1 MGLSKQIVWMITVAM
16 VISLIGLIGLQA
28 SLLKSAMQLKEQTF
42 RQNVHAALSGVAG
55 GLETTETITA
65 TLHVIDNSR
74 QLVIHAQNI
83 DNGKSG
89 GKKPL
94 LMDGFGVLCDSTGK
108 MILPPPDSLRELLGG
123 CAATF
128 APGNHKAEYA
138 FEYIVDTIDTS
149 TCLKDTSLDTVAMIQ
164 LTDSVRIG
172 VISKVMTRLASARR
186 IPITERIKSP
196 HLDSL
201 LRQSLVEYGITL
213 EPVYGIVV
221 EGDTAIQMPS
231 MQGFDSE
238 LKASQFRATLFPNDV
253 FGETHELAV
262 YFPDR
267 TGYMWRQIGPMLGAT
282 ALFMLVVTG
291 VFAYSVKTMVAQ
303 RRAGRQMVE
312 FVNNMTHEFKTPIS
326 TVALACEAILREDI
340 IDAPDKVRRFSNMI
354 VDENRRMRHQV
365 EKILQMAALEE
376 TQGRLALAT
385 VDVHEVIRN
394 AVESIAL
401 QVERRGG
408 TITCKLES
416 TRHLIEADEIHLI
429 GIIYNL
435 LDNANKYSPESP
447 RIRVSTEDSGS
458 GVLIRIADNGIG
470 LKAEDKKRIF
480 DKYYRV
486 SHGNVHDVKGFGLG
500 LSYVALMVHAHGG
513 RIRVESEPGR
523 GAEMILWF
531 PASPAISV
539 PDEEAAS

>member
-1 MGLSKQIVWMITVAM
+1 M

-42 RQNVHAALSGVAG
+42 RQNVQAALSSVVGR
-55 GLETTETITA
+55 LETAETVTA

-74 QLVIHAQNI
+74 QLVIHTQTI
-83 DNGKSG
+83 DNDTAGVRKSHR
-89 GKKPL
+89 L
-94 LMDGFGVLCDSTGK
+94 AGFQLPCDSLGRPVF
-108 MILPPPDSLRELLGG
+108 PPHDSLQELLKG
-123 CAATF
+123 CAATLH
-128 APGNHKAEYA
+128 PGNHKAEYA
-138 FEYIVDTIDTS
+138 FEFVVDTVDTS
-149 TCLKDTSLDTVAMIQ
+149 TCLKAASLDTNAVIQ
-164 LTDSVRIG
+164 SADSSRLG
-172 VISKVMTRLASARR
+172 VIYKVMTQLTSAKGT
-186 IPITERIKSP
+186 PIAERIKP
-196 HLDSL
+196 THLDSL
-201 LRQSLVEYGITL
+201 LRQSLAEYGIAL
-213 EPVYGIVV
+213 EPIYGIVV

-231 MQGFDSE
+231 TDGFDRELRTSE
-238 LKASQFRATLFPNDV
+238 FRTGLFPNDV
-253 FGETHELAV
+253 LEKANELAV
-262 YFPDR
+262 YFPGR
-267 TGYMWRQIGPMLGAT
+267 TGYMWRQIGPMLGLT
-282 ALFMLVVTG
+282 TLFMLVVTG

-376 TQGRLALAT
+376 TQGRLRLAT
-385 VDVHEVIRN
+385 VDIHQIIN
-394 AVESIAL
+394 SAVESIAL

-416 TRHLIEADEIHLI
+416 THCKIEADEVHLT

-447 RIRVSTEDSGS
+447 RIRVSTEDSGG
-458 GVLIRIADNGIG
+458 GVLIRVADNGVG

-500 LSYVALMVHAHGG
+500 LSYVALMVRAHGG
-513 RIRVESEPGR
+513 RIRVESEPDHGT
-523 GAEMILWF
+523 EMILWF
-531 PASPAISV
+531 PASPAASV
-539 PDEEAAS
+539 PDEEAAT

>member
-1 MGLSKQIVWMITVAM
+1 M

-42 RQNVHAALSGVAG
+42 RQNVHAALSNVAG
-55 GLETTETITA
+55 GLETAETVTA
-65 TLHVIDNSR
+65 TLRVIDDSR
-74 QLVIHAQNI
+74 QLVIHTQTI
-83 DNGKSG
+83 
-89 GKKPL
+89 
-94 LMDGFGVLCDSTGK
+94 DSTSVGVCRPFG
-108 MILPPPDSLRELLGG
+108 MAGFQLPYDSFGRPVLPPPDSLRELLRG
-123 CAATF
+123 CAAPLP
-128 APGNHKAEYA
+128 PGNHKAGYA
-138 FEYIVDTIDTS
+138 FEFVVDTVDTS
-149 TCLKDTSLDTVAMIQ
+149 TCLKTASLDSNTMTLSA
-164 LTDSVRIG
+164 DSARIG
-172 VISKVMTRLASARR
+172 VIYKVIAQLASAKR
-186 IPITERIKSP
+186 IPITERIRP
-196 HLDSL
+196 THLDTL
-201 LRQSLVEYGITL
+201 LRQSLAEYGIAL

-221 EGDTAIQMPS
+221 VGDTAIQMAS
-231 MQGFDSE
+231 TQGFDGELRASE
-238 LKASQFRATLFPNDV
+238 FRAGLFSNDV
-253 FGETHELAV
+253 LEEAHELAV

-267 TGYMWRQIGPMLGAT
+267 TGYMWRQIGPMLGLT
-282 ALFMLVVTG
+282 TLFMLVVTG

-312 FVNNMTHEFKTPIS
+312 FINNMTHEFKTPIS
-326 TVALACEAILREDI
+326 TVALACEAIQREDI

-354 VDENRRMRHQV
+354 LDENRRMRHQV

-376 TQGRLALAT
+376 TQGRLKLAT
-385 VDVHEVIRN
+385 VDIHQVISG

-408 TITCKLES
+408 RITCELAS
-416 TRHLIEADEIHLI
+416 THCQIEADEVHLT

-447 RIRVSTEDSGS
+447 RIRVSTEDSGK
-458 GVLIRIADNGIG
+458 GVLIRVSDNGVG

-513 RIRVESEPGR
+513 RINVESEPGH
-523 GAEMILWF
+523 GTEMILWF
-531 PASPAISV
+531 PASPTASIS
-539 PDEEAAS
+539 DEEAAS